1 MNSLIKII
9 KFLLESVSGF
19 LSSVDRKTAALIRQ
33 FFFMI
38 LFVLCMIGIY
48 IGYSS
53 GREAAQI
60 KSPPIAEYT
69 RDLFQLDRKREREE
83 ARFGSM
89 LESQK
94 LNEMKYRERAKI
106 PFPNRYEMSP
116 EKREGIM
123 EPDSSIRQRRGPE
136 TYEGRSIVEGNYT
149 GKERTKADVSP
160 LQKKLKPLEAD
171 IINQKERE
179 TPVKS
184 LESEKRKRKMRD
196 QREKPADTPSPI
208 KKDQGIIEK

>member
-1 MNSLIKII
+1 MNSVIKII
-9 KFLLESVSGF
+9 KFLLGSLIGF
-19 LSSVDRKTAALIRQ
+19 LSSVDSKTAALIKQ
-33 FFFMI
+33 LFFMV
-38 LFVLCMIGIY
+38 LFILCMIGIY

-53 GREAAQI
+53 GRDAAQI

-83 ARFGSM
+83 AKFGSM

-94 LNEMKYRERAKI
+94 LNEMKYSERAKI
-106 PFPNRYEMSP
+106 PFPNRYEMAP

-123 EPDSSIRQRRGPE
+123 EPESSIRQKKGPE

-149 GKERTKADVSP
+149 GKEGTKPDVSP

-171 IINQKERE
+171 IIKQKERD

-184 LESEKRKRKMRD
+184 LEKEKRNMRD
-196 QREKPADTPSPI
+196 EREKPEGTPSPI